1 MKTAIIFGS
10 TGLIGSQLLN
20 ILLQDD
26 EYSTIKAVVRS
37 PISISHKKLEVIVN
51 DLTNISSLKEN
62 ISGDRCFFCI
72 GTTKSQTPNKN
83 EYRRIEYDIPDQI
96 ASIAKKN
103 NVNCF
108 LYISSLGS
116 NPNTN
121 NTYLKNKGEVEEK
134 LKGLNFKQLTIVK
147 PSILL
152 GKRSKFRLGEFLSQR
167 IFVLLSFLFVGPLK
181 KVKPINSKQ
190 VAKAMAFIAKNGNS
204 QMIYESD
211 ALQNF

>member
-37 PISISHKKLEVIVN
+37 PISVSHKKLEVIVN

-83 EYRRIEYDIPDQI
+83 EYRRIEYDIPVQI
-96 ASIAKKN
+96 ASIAEKN

-181 KVKPINSKQ
+181 KIKPINSKQ

>member
-37 PISISHKKLEVIVN
+37 PISVSHKKLEVIVN
-51 DLTNISSLKEN
+51 DLTNTNSLKKN

-83 EYRRIEYDIPDQI
+83 EYRRIEYDIPVQI
-96 ASIAKKN
+96 ASIAEKN

-152 GKRSKFRLGEFLSQR
+152 GKRSEFRLGDFLSQR

>member
-37 PISISHKKLEVIVN
+37 PISVSHKKLEVIVN

-83 EYRRIEYDIPDQI
+83 EYRRIEYDIPVQI

-190 VAKAMAFIAKNGNS
+190 VAKTMAFIAKNGNS

>member
-37 PISISHKKLEVIVN
+37 PISVSHKKLEVIVN

-83 EYRRIEYDIPDQI
+83 EYRRIEYDIPVQI
-96 ASIAKKN
+96 ASIAEKN

>member
-37 PISISHKKLEVIVN
+37 PISVSHKKLEVIVN

-83 EYRRIEYDIPDQI
+83 EYRRIEYDIPVQI

>member
-37 PISISHKKLEVIVN
+37 PISVSHKKLEVIVN
-51 DLTNISSLKEN
+51 DLTNISSLKKN
-62 ISGDRCFFCI
+62 ISGDCCFFCI

-83 EYRRIEYDIPDQI
+83 EYRRIEYDIPVQI
-96 ASIAKKN
+96 ASIAEKN

>member
-37 PISISHKKLEVIVN
+37 PISVSHKKLEVIVN

-83 EYRRIEYDIPDQI
+83 EYRRIEYDIPVQI
-96 ASIAKKN
+96 ASIAEKN
-103 NVNCF
+103 NVNYF

-181 KVKPINSKQ
+181 KIKPINSKQ

>member
-37 PISISHKKLEVIVN
+37 PLSVSHKKLEVIVN

-83 EYRRIEYDIPDQI
+83 EYRRIEYDIPVQI
-96 ASIAKKN
+96 ASIAEKN

>member
-37 PISISHKKLEVIVN
+37 PISVSHKKLEVIVN

-83 EYRRIEYDIPDQI
+83 EYRRIEYDIPVQI

-190 VAKAMAFIAKNGNS
+190 VAKAIAFIAKNGNS

>member
-1 MKTAIIFGS
+1 LKTAIIFGS

-20 ILLQDD
+20 ILLQDN
-26 EYSTIKAVVRS
+26 EYSTVRVVVRS
-37 PISISHKKLEVIVN
+37 PISLTHKKLEVIVN
-51 DLTNISSLKEN
+51 ELTNISSLKEK

-83 EYRRIEYDIPDQI
+83 EYRRIEYDIPVQI

-190 VAKAMAFIAKNGNS
+190 VAKAIAFIAKNGNS
-204 QMIYESD
+204 KIIYESD

>member
-37 PISISHKKLEVIVN
+37 PLSVSHKKLEVIVN
-51 DLTNISSLKEN
+51 DLTNISSLKKN
-62 ISGDRCFFCI
+62 ITGDRCFFCI

-83 EYRRIEYDIPDQI
+83 EYRRIEYDIPVQI
-96 ASIAKKN
+96 ASIAEKN
-103 NVNCF
+103 SVNCF

>member
-37 PISISHKKLEVIVN
+37 PISVSHKKLEVIVN

-83 EYRRIEYDIPDQI
+83 EYRRIEYDIPVQI
-96 ASIAKKN
+96 ASIAEKN

-152 GKRSKFRLGEFLSQR
+152 GKRSKFRLGEF
-167 IFVLLSFLFVGPLK
+167 
-181 KVKPINSKQ
+181 
-190 VAKAMAFIAKNGNS
+190 
-204 QMIYESD
+204 
-211 ALQNF
+211 

>member
-37 PISISHKKLEVIVN
+37 PLSLSHKKLEVIVN
-51 DLTNISSLKEN
+51 DLTNISSLKKN
-62 ISGDRCFFCI
+62 ISGYCCFFCI

-83 EYRRIEYDIPDQI
+83 EYRRIEYDIPVQI
-96 ASIAKKN
+96 ASIAEKN

-190 VAKAMAFIAKNGNS
+190 VAKAITFIAKNGNS
-204 QMIYESD
+204 QIIYESD

>member
-1 MKTAIIFGS
+1 LKTAIIFGS

-37 PISISHKKLEVIVN
+37 PISVSHKKLEVIVN

-83 EYRRIEYDIPDQI
+83 EYRRIEYDIPVQI
-96 ASIAKKN
+96 ASIAEKN

-190 VAKAMAFIAKNGNS
+190 VAKAIAFIAKNGNS

>member
-37 PISISHKKLEVIVN
+37 PISVSHKKLEVIVN

-83 EYRRIEYDIPDQI
+83 EYRRIEYDIPVQI
-96 ASIAKKN
+96 ASIAEKN

-190 VAKAMAFIAKNGNS
+190 VAKAIAFIAKNGNS

>member
-37 PISISHKKLEVIVN
+37 PISVSHKKLEIIVN

-83 EYRRIEYDIPDQI
+83 EYRRIEYDIPVQI
-96 ASIAKKN
+96 ASIAEKN

-190 VAKAMAFIAKNGNS
+190 VAKAIAFIAKNGNS

>member
-37 PISISHKKLEVIVN
+37 PISVSHKKLEIIVN

-83 EYRRIEYDIPDQI
+83 EYRRIEYDIPVQI
-96 ASIAKKN
+96 ASIAEKN

-190 VAKAMAFIAKNGNS
+190 VAKAIAFIAKNGNS
-204 QMIYESD
+204 KIIYESD

>member
-37 PISISHKKLEVIVN
+37 PISVSHKKLEVIVN

-83 EYRRIEYDIPDQI
+83 EYRRIEYDIPVQI
-96 ASIAKKN
+96 ASIAEKN
-103 NVNCF
+103 NVNYF

-190 VAKAMAFIAKNGNS
+190 VAKAIAFIAKNGNS

>member
-37 PISISHKKLEVIVN
+37 PISVSHKKLEVIVN

-83 EYRRIEYDIPDQI
+83 EYRRIEYDIPVQI
-96 ASIAKKN
+96 ASIAEKN
-103 NVNCF
+103 NVSCF

-190 VAKAMAFIAKNGNS
+190 VAKAMAFIAKNGHS

>member
-37 PISISHKKLEVIVN
+37 RLSVSHKKLEVIIN
-51 DLTNISSLKEN
+51 DLTNISTLEKN
-62 ISGDRCFFCI
+62 ISGDSCFFCI

-83 EYRRIEYDIPDQI
+83 EYRRIEYDIPVQI

-121 NTYLKNKGEVEEK
+121 NTYLKNKGEVEEN
-134 LKGLNFKQLTIVK
+134 LKDLNFKQLSIVK

-152 GKRSKFRLGEFLSQR
+152 GKRSKFRMGEFLSQR
-167 IFVLLSFLFVGPLK
+167 VFVFLSFLFVGPLK
-181 KVKPINSKQ
+181 KFKPINSKQ
-190 VAKAMAFIAKNGNS
+190 VAKAMAFISKNGNS
-204 QMIYESD
+204 QIIYESD
-211 ALQNF
+211 VLQNF

>member
-37 PISISHKKLEVIVN
+37 PISVSHKKLEVIVN
-51 DLTNISSLKEN
+51 DLTNISSLKKN

-83 EYRRIEYDIPDQI
+83 EYRRIEYDIPVQI
-96 ASIAKKN
+96 ASIAEKN

-152 GKRSKFRLGEFLSQR
+152 GKRSEFRLGDFLSQR

-204 QMIYESD
+204 QTIYESD

>member
-1 MKTAIIFGS
+1 LKTAIIFGS

-37 PISISHKKLEVIVN
+37 PISVSHKKLEVIVN

-83 EYRRIEYDIPDQI
+83 EYRRIEYDIPVQI
-96 ASIAKKN
+96 ASIAEKN

-190 VAKAMAFIAKNGNS
+190 VAKAIAFIAKNGNS
-204 QMIYESD
+204 KIIYESD

>member
-37 PISISHKKLEVIVN
+37 PISVSHKKLEVIVN

-83 EYRRIEYDIPDQI
+83 EYRRVEYDIPVQI

-190 VAKAMAFIAKNGNS
+190 VAKAIAFIAKNGNS

>member
-83 EYRRIEYDIPDQI
+83 EYRRIEYDIPVQI

>member
-37 PISISHKKLEVIVN
+37 PISVSHKKLEIIVN

-83 EYRRIEYDIPDQI
+83 EYRRIEYDIPVQI
-96 ASIAKKN
+96 ASIAEKN

>member
-37 PISISHKKLEVIVN
+37 PISVSHKKLEVIVN

-72 GTTKSQTPNKN
+72 GTTKSQTPNKI
-83 EYRRIEYDIPDQI
+83 EYRRVEYDIPVQI

>member
-1 MKTAIIFGS
+1 MKTGIIFGS

-37 PISISHKKLEVIVN
+37 PLSVSHKKLEVIVN
-51 DLTNISSLKEN
+51 DLTNISSLKKN

-72 GTTKSQTPNKN
+72 GTTKLQSPNKS
-83 EYRRIEYDIPDQI
+83 EYRRVEYDIPVQI

-167 IFVLLSFLFVGPLK
+167 IFVFLSFLFLGPLNK
-181 KVKPINSKQ
+181 FKPINSKQ

-204 QMIYESD
+204 QIIYESD

>member
-37 PISISHKKLEVIVN
+37 PISVSHKKLEVIVN

-83 EYRRIEYDIPDQI
+83 EYRRIEYDIPVQI

-204 QMIYESD
+204 QIIYESD

>member
-37 PISISHKKLEVIVN
+37 PISVSHKKLEVIVN
-51 DLTNISSLKEN
+51 DLTNISSLKKN

-83 EYRRIEYDIPDQI
+83 EYRRIEYDIPVQI
-96 ASIAKKN
+96 ASIAEKN